1 VLQYGAQDFGM
12 QEPFP
17 EVLASVQDAPSAPAV
32 IESLQRYLASLS
44 DLQRADLPWGLPA
57 QLDTPA
63 QVALWASHM
72 RNARDATPSP
82 TYGRLSKLL
91 SEAATRLASL
101 AATDSHEKKAT
112 QVPG

>member
-1 VLQYGAQDFGM
+1 M

-17 EVLASVQDAPSAPAV
+17 EVLASVHEAPSASAV
-32 IESLQRYLASLS
+32 IESLQRYVGSLS
-44 DLQRADLPWGLPA
+44 DLERADLPWGLHA

-72 RNARDATPSP
+72 RNGRDAAPGP
-82 TYGRLSKLL
+82 TYGRMSKLL
-91 SEAATRLASL
+91 SEAASRLAAL
-101 AATDSHEKKAT
+101 ATTLDSYEKKGT

>member
-1 VLQYGAQDFGM
+1 M

-17 EVLASVQDAPSAPAV
+17 EVLASVREAASASAV
-32 IESLQRYLASLS
+32 IECLQRYLGSLS
-44 DLQRADLPWGLPA
+44 DLQRSDLPWGLHA

-72 RNARDATPSP
+72 RNARDSRPGP
-82 TYGRLSKLL
+82 TYGRMSKLL
-91 SEAATRLASL
+91 SEAATRLAAL
-101 AATDSHEKKAT
+101 AGTLETYENKRT